1 MEDPFKV
8 GLKAFFGVA
17 TGFGILVLTFGIIQ
31 SIDYTI
37 NEFIENQE
45 QKERERKEKIRIE
58 KERIERE
65 RIERKRI
72 ERKRIERERIERE
85 RIERKQ
91 REKKYQEQERIKRLN
106 YFKET
111 GKPYRP
117 AWMEEKIKEC
127 YAYSTKKERDYCI
140 DVYSPFGK

>member
-45 QKERERKEKIRIE
+45 QKEIEKIRIE
-58 KERIERE
+58 RKERERIERE
-65 RIERKRI
+65 RIE
-72 ERKRIERERIERE
+72 RIERERIERE
-85 RIERKQ
+85 RIERKE

>member
-45 QKERERKEKIRIE
+45 QKER
-58 KERIERE
+58 
-65 RIERKRI
+65 ERKRI

>member
-1 MEDPFKV
+1 M
-8 GLKAFFGVA
+8 
-17 TGFGILVLTFGIIQ
+17 TFNFIQ
-31 SIDYTI
+31 SIYYAI
-37 NEFIENQE
+37 NDFKENQE
-45 QKERERKEKIRIE
+45 QKERERKRIE
-58 KERIERE
+58 RERIERE
-65 RIERKRI
+65 RIERERI

-117 AWMEEKIKEC
+117 PWMEEKIKEC

>member
-45 QKERERKEKIRIE
+45 QKERERK
-58 KERIERE
+58 
-65 RIERKRI
+65 RI

-85 RIERKQ
+85 RIERKE

>member
-8 GLKAFFGVA
+8 GLKGFFGVA

-65 RIERKRI
+65 RIERERI
-72 ERKRIERERIERE
+72 ERKRMERERIERE

>member
-58 KERIERE
+58 
-65 RIERKRI
+65 
-72 ERKRIERERIERE
+72 RKRIERERIERE
-85 RIERKQ
+85 RIERERIERERIERKE

>member
-1 MEDPFKV
+1 M
-8 GLKAFFGVA
+8 
-17 TGFGILVLTFGIIQ
+17 TFNFIQ
-31 SIDYTI
+31 SIYYAI
-37 NEFIENQE
+37 NDFKENQE
-45 QKERERKEKIRIE
+45 QKERERKEKIRKE

-65 RIERKRI
+65 RIER
-72 ERKRIERERIERE
+72 ERR
-85 RIERKQ
+85 ERKQ

>member
-17 TGFGILVLTFGIIQ
+17 TGFGILVLTFNVIQ
-31 SIDYTI
+31 SIDYSI

-58 KERIERE
+58 
-65 RIERKRI
+65 
-72 ERKRIERERIERE
+72 RERIERE
-85 RIERKQ
+85 RRERKRIELENQ
-91 REKKYQEQERIKRLN
+91 RERKRIELENQRKEKYREQERIKRLN
-106 YFKET
+106 DLKM

-117 AWMEEKIKEC
+117 TWMEEKIKEC

>member
-45 QKERERKEKIRIE
+45 QKERERKRIE
-58 KERIERE
+58 LEIQ
-65 RIERKRI
+65 RKG
-72 ERKRIERERIERE
+72 
-85 RIERKQ
+85 
-91 REKKYQEQERIKRLN
+91 KYGEQERIKRLID
-106 YFKET
+106 FKM
-111 GKPYRP
+111 GKPSRP
-117 AWMEEKIKEC
+117 
-127 YAYSTKKERDYCI
+127 S
-140 DVYSPFGK
+140 

>member
-45 QKERERKEKIRIE
+45 QKERERKEKI
-58 KERIERE
+58 
-65 RIERKRI
+65 RI